1 MRDITVLQALLG
13 LTQSCVL
20 RVIIVLLE
28 PVLRFLVLQDLM
40 EIWLDKHIV
49 RCVRVDSIVP
59 SDV

>member
-1 MRDITVLQALLG
+1 VRDITVLQALLA

-28 PVLRFLVLQDLM
+28 PVLRFFVLQDLM
-40 EIWLDKHIV
+40 EIWLDRPIV
-49 RCVRVDSIVP
+49 KRVRADSIVP